1 MPPATSIIVLFF
13 LLQLTAMPRSRLDP
27 KQATLRR
34 QERNQRYRTNQET
47 KERNREYDRLYRQ
60 RKREQAR
67 LQQHQDPLAQ
77 LADVSTQQHYLEE
90 TNSIDDSIIVESIE
104 GPEELIEVGG
114 IIEENGEVLENFGNS
129 EWDEGFNDGE
139 DYNISENG
147 NKFIFIS

>member
-1 MPPATSIIVLFF
+1 M
-13 LLQLTAMPRSRLDP
+13 
-27 KQATLRR
+27 
-34 QERNQRYRTNQET
+34 
-47 KERNREYDRLYRQ
+47 
-60 RKREQAR
+60 
-67 LQQHQDPLAQ
+67 
-77 LADVSTQQHYLEE
+77 ADVSIQQHYLEEE

-139 DYNISENG
+139 DYNISDNG